1 MTNKEENSDDKK
13 TFRLSDLKD
22 KATYEAPVN
31 YFEELP
37 DKVVDRMEELEEEAT
52 KADLKNWWVIGAAMA
67 AAACLLLFLIF
78 PMMHTKE
85 ESQDLLS
92 GVSEQEIIAY
102 LISSELNTDEIIA
115 ELSIDRFE
123 LDMELRQFDVSDEET
138 EALLEYYTL

>member
-1 MTNKEENSDDKK
+1 
-13 TFRLSDLKD
+13 
-22 KATYEAPVN
+22 
-31 YFEELP
+31 
-37 DKVVDRMEELEEEAT
+37 
-52 KADLKNWWVIGAAMA
+52 
-67 AAACLLLFLIF
+67 
-78 PMMHTKE
+78 MMHTKE

-115 ELSIDRFE
+115 ESSIDRFE